1 MPPGDEPPRVRRRT
15 APGAALVTLLLW
27 TALDLP
33 ASAQPRPSRDGPRVD
48 ANAPDLAAL
57 EGSWV
62 RNDEL
67 SEDPVNHMSAASP
80 EVADLPAPEPDFDAA
95 TNAGRSG
102 SFAEELSRARRGLW
116 IEIDGGRVLMQNATG
131 ERVHL
136 PLDGVARRYTPG
148 RKSAAYAGDGVLE
161 LVTTGAN
168 SAWLWLE
175 TFYRSGNRLVHV
187 SESRNLS
194 FPDMSFS
201 TVYDYSGDSPPPPGR
216 VDLGHIQTTQ
226 PATIR
231 IVPPE
236 RRHREFLTGPVE
248 VRALVVDPLVRTV
261 EFLLNGK
268 SVRQASK
275 PPFKA
280 RIRLSN
286 PPREEAIEVRAY
298 RDGGTHVGSDRIVL
312 NRPPSPFTVD
322 IAEIRPLAAE
332 SPSAVRAVARI
343 AVPPATALTRVEFYL
358 SERQVAAFEDP
369 DWRESGGTPRT
380 IRVDAVLENVEPG
393 DFVRVTAR
401 LADGRELEDAELLQ
415 GAEYRSE
422 IDVQLVQLQILA
434 VDRDGE
440 PVSGLEPG
448 DFEIRENG
456 ESRPVENLHVSND
469 VPLVLGIAI
478 DSSGSM
484 GLVWQRL
491 HTVLRTFMAGALA
504 ANDRAFLVD
513 FDDTVRFLQPPT
525 GNVPL
530 LNARLNR
537 LLVGGGTA
545 LNDGVLF
552 SLLQFRREPGRRAL
566 VVVSDGHDENSRSRA
581 AQVGD
586 FAEWIGVPVYFIG
599 VGRSAPPMVLVRKL
613 TRRNGGR
620 FFRIHPGLP
629 RAEVAAEMERIFE
642 RIDADLRHQ
651 HVLTYYS
658 NLPAGE
664 GIEPEVRILR
674 RGLTLKSVLPLFGPE

>member
-1 MPPGDEPPRVRRRT
+1 MPPGAEPPRVRRRT
-15 APGAALVTLLLW
+15 ALAALVVLVLW
-27 TALDLP
+27 TAFESP
-33 ASAQPRPSRDGPRVD
+33 ASAQPGPAGDGLGVGD
-48 ANAPDLAAL
+48 DAPDLAAL
-57 EGSWV
+57 EGAWV
-62 RNDEL
+62 RNAEL
-67 SEDPVNHMSAASP
+67 SEDPVGRMSPAFPKTADVQAS
-80 EVADLPAPEPDFDAA
+80 EQDFDA
-95 TNAGRSG
+95 GRSA
-102 SFAEELSRARRGLW
+102 SFAEQLSTARRGLW
-116 IEIDGGRVLMQNATG
+116 IEVDGDRVLMQNAAG
-131 ERVHL
+131 ERIHL

-148 RKSAAYAGDGVLE
+148 RRSAAHAGEGVLE

-175 TFYRSGNRLVHV
+175 TFYRSGNRLVHL

-201 TVYDYSGDSPPPPGR
+201 TVYDYRGGSPPPAGR
-216 VDLGHIQTTQ
+216 VDLGRIQTSQ
-226 PATIR
+226 PAAIR

-236 RRHREFLTGPVE
+236 HRHREFLTGPVE
-248 VRALVVDPLVRTV
+248 VRTLVVDPLVRTV
-261 EFLLNGK
+261 EFLLDGK
-268 SVRQASK
+268 PVREASK

-280 RIRLSN
+280 RIRLSS
-286 PPREEAIEVRAY
+286 PPREQTIDVRAY

-312 NRPPSPFTVD
+312 NRSHSPFTVD
-322 IAEIRPLAAE
+322 IAEIRPLAAKG
-332 SPSAVRAVARI
+332 PSDVSVAVRI
-343 AVPPATALTRVEFYL
+343 AVPRATALTRVEFYL
-358 SERQVAAFEDP
+358 SERQVAAFDDP
-369 DWRESGGTPRT
+369 HWRTGQEAPRT
-380 IRVDAVLENVEPG
+380 VHVDTVLEDVEPG

-401 LADGRELEDAELLQ
+401 LTDGRELEDAELLQ

-440 PVSGLEPG
+440 PVSDLEPG

-456 ESRPVENLHVSND
+456 ERRPVKDLHVSTD

-484 GLVWQRL
+484 ALVWQRL

-513 FDDTVRFLQPPT
+513 FDDTVRFLQHPT
-525 GNVPL
+525 SNKPL

-581 AQVGD
+581 ARVSD
-586 FAEWIGVPVYFIG
+586 FAEWMGVPIYFIG
-599 VGRSAPPMVLVRKL
+599 VGRSAPPMVLVRRL
-613 TRRNGGR
+613 TRRNGGQ
-620 FFRIHPGLP
+620 FFRIRPDLP
-629 RAEVAAEMERIFE
+629 RTEVAAEMERVFE

-658 NLPAGE
+658 SLPPGE

-674 RGLTLKSVLPLFGPE
+674 RGLTLKSALPLQGIE